1 MCPLHVSQRRPS
13 APLPPPP
20 PAQKPP
26 PAGLR
31 AQAWVAAQPDSWAA
45 HLYLARALLEHGN
58 AEQAGLAA
66 LNALK
71 LTQGRAVEDTGMA
84 QVIQVLVEARSRL
97 GHLQAVEH
105 YCRQWIKLEPD
116 NPDPRLYLALAALG
130 ARRWQD
136 AFQEA
141 GRFLELLAAYQ
152 QDSNPVRPFM
162 VKTASRR
169 SQALAVRLLAAERL
183 GRDGEARAAQRE
195 LEEAEGG
202 AEALAAVRAVMEEGR
217 A

>member
-1 MCPLHVSQRRPS
+1 MSPLHVSQRRPS
-13 APLPPPP
+13 APLPPPL

-45 HLYLARALLEHGN
+45 HLYLARALLESDRV
-58 AEQAGLAA
+58 EQAAQEA

-71 LTQGRAVEDTGMA
+71 LTQGRTVEDTGMA

-97 GHLQAVEH
+97 GHHQAVEH
-105 YCRQWIKLEPD
+105 YCRQWLKLEPD
-116 NPDPRLYLALAALG
+116 NPDPRLYLALAALV
-130 ARRWQD
+130 AQRWQD

-152 QDSNPVRPFM
+152 QDRNPVRPFL
-162 VKTASRR
+162 VKAAPRR
-169 SQALAVRLLAAERL
+169 SQALAVRLLAAQGL
-183 GRDGEARAAQRE
+183 GRDGEAQATRRD
-195 LEEAEGG
+195 LEQAEDG
-202 AEALAAVRAVMEEGR
+202 AEALAAVQAVMEEGR